1 MLTNL
6 DFAINLK
13 QNPPSSLEYPEL
25 ANSERVLPLTS
36 NKTHPP
42 HRISR
47 ISQQRAGSAIHLKQN
62 PPSPLE
68 YPPIRLPLGTATPK
82 NLGGCF

>member
-25 ANSERVLPLTS
+25 ANSERVLLFTS
-36 NKTHPP
+36 NKNHPP
-42 HRISR
+42 
-47 ISQQRAGSAIHLKQN
+47 
-62 PPSPLE
+62 PLE
-68 YPPIRLPLGTATPK
+68 YTPIRLPLGMATPK

>member
-25 ANSERVLPLTS
+25 ANSEWVLPLTS

-42 HRISR
+42 H
-47 ISQQRAGSAIHLKQN
+47 
-62 PPSPLE
+62 
-68 YPPIRLPLGTATPK
+68 
-82 NLGGCF
+82 